1 MKKLML
7 TAAIVCAAVMSHGAA
22 VQWDAGTILDA
33 NGDTAGKAQVAGYL
47 FAISADAYSSY
58 AAMSATALSEA
69 IYADYKGSLASAV
82 ATDTT
87 SKKGGLTLEGI
98 EASSGTP
105 VYAAIL
111 YIDETLGTDP
121 YYMGNVATVTW
132 GGVGTPGVGELANL
146 KLGDAAPA
154 GATAWATAAVPEPT
168 SGLLLLLGMAGLA
181 LRRRRA

>member
-7 TAAIVCAAVMSHGAA
+7 TAAIVCAAVMSYGAA

-69 IYADYKGSLASAV
+69 IYADFKGSLGSAV
-82 ATDTT
+82 ATDTS
-87 SKKGGLTLEGI
+87 SKKGALTLEGI
-98 EASSGTP
+98 DAAASTP

-111 YIDETLGTDP
+111 YIDETLGADP

-132 GGVGTPGVGELANL
+132 SGVGLPAVENLATT
-146 KLGDAAPA
+146 LGYTA

>member
-7 TAAIVCAAVMSHGAA
+7 TAAIVCAAVMSYGAA
-22 VQWDAGTILDA
+22 VTWDAGTILDA

-47 FAISADAYSSY
+47 FAITADAYTSY
-58 AAMSATALSEA
+58 AAMDAAKLSET
-69 IYADYKGSLASAV
+69 IYADFKGSLGSAV

-98 EASSGTP
+98 DAAASTP
-105 VYAAIL
+105 VYAALL
-111 YIDETLGTDP
+111 YVDETLGANP

-132 GGVGTPGVGELANL
+132 EGVGLPEIGELANY
-146 KLGDAAPA
+146 KLGSATA

>member
-7 TAAIVCAAVMSHGAA
+7 TAAIVCAAVMSYGAA

-33 NGDTAGKAQVAGYL
+33 NGDTAGKNQVAGYL
-47 FAISADAYSSY
+47 FAITADAYTNYSKLD
-58 AAMSATALSEA
+58 AATLSETL
-69 IYADYKGSLASAV
+69 YTDYKGSLGSAV
-82 ATDTT
+82 ATDTS
-87 SKKGGLTLEGI
+87 SKKGALMLEGI

-105 VYAAIL
+105 VYAALL

-121 YYMGNVATVTW
+121 YYMGNVASVTW
-132 GGVGTPGVGELANL
+132 SGVGIPSVENLATT
-146 KLGDAAPA
+146 LGYTA

>member
-7 TAAIVCAAVMSHGAA
+7 TAAIVCASVMSYGAA

-33 NGDTAGKAQVAGYL
+33 NGDTAGKSQVAGYL
-47 FAISADAYSSY
+47 FAITADAYGSY

-69 IYADYKGSLASAV
+69 IYADYKGSLGSAV
-82 ATDTT
+82 ATGSS
-87 SKKGGLTLEGI
+87 SKKGALTLEGI
-98 EASSGTP
+98 DAAASTP
-105 VYAAIL
+105 VYAALL

-121 YYMGNVATVTW
+121 YYMGNVATITW
-132 GGVGTPGVGELANL
+132 SGVGTPSVGELANQ
-146 KLGDAAPA
+146 LG
-154 GATAWATAAVPEPT
+154 GSGSATAWATAAVPEPT

>member
-7 TAAIVCAAVMSHGAA
+7 TAAIVCAAVMSYGAA

-33 NGDTAGKAQVAGYL
+33 NGDTAGKNQVAGYL
-47 FAISADAYSSY
+47 FAITADAYTNYSKLD
-58 AAMSATALSEA
+58 AATLSETL
-69 IYADYKGSLASAV
+69 YTDYKGSLGSAV
-82 ATDTT
+82 ATDTS
-87 SKKGGLTLEGI
+87 SKKGALALEGI
-98 EASSGTP
+98 DAATGVP
-105 VYAAIL
+105 VYAALL

-132 GGVGTPGVGELANL
+132 SGVGLPTVENLATT
-146 KLGDAAPA
+146 LGYTA